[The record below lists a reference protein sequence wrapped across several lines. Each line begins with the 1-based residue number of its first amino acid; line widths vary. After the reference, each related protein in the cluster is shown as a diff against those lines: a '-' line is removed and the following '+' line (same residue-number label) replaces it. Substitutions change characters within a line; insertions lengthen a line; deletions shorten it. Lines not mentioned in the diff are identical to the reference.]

1 MVVVSI
7 TLPNELLNRFDK
19 LVKSRGYFS
28 RSEAIRDAIR
38 ALLLESDFAEFEKE
52 KRVASTIMVIFDS
65 VRKDTDLKMT
75 ELRSEYDDIVV
86 ENVHRHIGRD
96 YCLEIFIAEG
106 EYNRVLEFISR
117 IRGMRGIR
125 DVKLEFL
132 TLKS

>member
-1 MVVVSI
+1 MVVISI
-7 TLPNELLNRFDK
+7 TLPNELLNKFDK

-38 ALLLESDFAEFEKE
+38 TLILESDLAEFEKD
-52 KRVASTIMVIFDS
+52 KKVASTIMVIFDS
-65 VRKDTDLKMT
+65 IRIDTDLKMT
-75 ELRSEYDDIVV
+75 ELRSEYNDIVV
-86 ENVHRHIGRD
+86 ENIHRHIGRD

-106 EYNRVLEFISR
+106 EYSRVLEFISR